1 MANEQ
6 PLPKTVA
13 NHRHWRHRCSKPR
26 CVVATAGSLSSGLE
40 TCQVLPSD
48 ESPVGGIR

>member
-13 NHRHWRHRCSKPR
+13 NHRHGRHRCSKSR
-26 CVVATAGSLSSGLE
+26 RVVATAGNLSSGLE

-48 ESPVGGIR
+48 ESPGGRVR

>member
-13 NHRHWRHRCSKPR
+13 NHGHWRHRCSKSCR
-26 CVVATAGSLSSGLE
+26 VVATGSLSSGLK